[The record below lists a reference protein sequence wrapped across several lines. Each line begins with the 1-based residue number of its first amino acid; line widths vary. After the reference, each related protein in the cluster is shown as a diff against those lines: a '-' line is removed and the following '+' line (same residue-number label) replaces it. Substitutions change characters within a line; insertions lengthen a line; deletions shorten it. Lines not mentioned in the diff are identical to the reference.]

1 MSSQNSAV
9 IISTI
14 RKTTGWTQAQL
25 AHMLAVSCAQISMLE
40 SGKKVLSKRLIE
52 LLIYKVNVRREWIE
66 EGKGEPFDET
76 NPPPKPVLS
85 RGAKAIT
92 TAAVLSPLTPAVS
105 AAIAIG
111 IGASEIVKKLIDAY
125 DVKNATELAQ
135 KILNT
140 GQSTVASWI
149 RRDKVPEGVIVEAI
163 NKTDLSLEELLSN
176 EDYIYI
182 KKIDLVEIIKR
193 MSLSGDLKTMKPS
206 EISSL
211 FDNISSTK

>member
-1 MSSQNSAV
+1 MSRPNSAET
-9 IISTI
+9 IAAI
-14 RKTTGWTQAQL
+14 RKATGWTQTQL
-25 AHMLAVSCAQISMLE
+25 AHLLAVSNAQISAIE
-40 SGKKVLSKRLIE
+40 NGKKNLSKRLVE

-85 RGAKAIT
+85 RGAKAIA
-92 TAAVLSPLTPAVS
+92 TAAVLSPFTPAVS

-125 DVKNATELAQ
+125 DVKNATELAH

-149 RRDKVPEGVIVEAI
+149 RRDKVPEGVIAEAI
-163 NKTDLSLEELLSN
+163 NKTDLTLEELLSN

-182 KKIDLVEIIKR
+182 KKIDLVETIKR

-206 EISSL
+206 EISTL